1 MGISVRIKGVESAS
15 KRLHKLPASCLN
27 EVANGVNKAASV
39 VNAGA
44 KRNCPVDTG
53 LLRESIH
60 AQPAQTK
67 GSDVSA
73 TVGTSVE
80 YAPYVEFGTGN
91 RGGYPYKTNMAL
103 SYRKDWPGQA
113 AQPFLGRSLNENKA
127 TVEKI
132 IQDATNRAINNV

>member
-15 KRLHKLPASCLN
+15 KRLHELPAGCLKGV
-27 EVANGVNKAASV
+27 EFGVNKAAAV

-60 AQPAQTK
+60 AQPAQIQ
-67 GSDVSA
+67 GNDVSA

-80 YAPYVEFGTGN
+80 YAPYVEFGTGG
-91 RGGYPYKTNMAL
+91 RGGYPYESKIAL
-103 SYRKDWPGQA
+103 SYQKDWPGQQ
-113 AQPFLGRSLNENKA
+113 AQPFLGRSLNENRT
-127 TVEKI
+127 TVKKI
-132 IQDATNRAINNV
+132 IQDATNRAMNNV

>member
-15 KRLHKLPASCLN
+15 KRLRKLPAGCLK
-27 EVANGVNKAASV
+27 EVTDGVNKAAAV

-60 AQPAQTK
+60 AQPAQAQ
-67 GSDVSA
+67 GNDVTA
-73 TVGTSVE
+73 TIGTSVE
-80 YAPYVEFGTGN
+80 YAPYVEFGTGS
-91 RGGYPYKTNMAL
+91 RGGYPYKTSLAL
-103 SYRKDWPGQA
+103 SYKKNWPGQQ
-113 AQPFLGRSLNENKA
+113 AQPFLGKSLNENKA